1 MSLATRVR
9 RVSLATRAQEA
20 ADCAAAAREKNEKF
34 ATASARAQ
42 AGLPVVPKQSQTT
55 AARKKR
61 KQREA
66 AKKAKPPRKPDFDAA
81 DPDKKESKKAADVEK
96 ETHYT
101 DERGRKRRLKKIRS
115 IAAPSGTVGA
125 GDARVFSPTEK
136 ELIIEQA
143 KKMAKVQVGSK
154 PDYAGVARELQRLH
168 PTLFGRGAPGMQ
180 DGGIGRQVVRQIVTR
195 APKGEVSDAR
205 GRPPALPQACLLMIM
220 AAFTSV
226 VSVRATLVSAPMLQ
240 PIAIAIIIS
249 AGHGGLLHEG
259 RKRRGVFVCSVNFI
273 RELIKERGWKNVRPC
288 GDTRKVPDNYVTLRW
303 LMVLRLAYFVLVH
316 SIPHELCLNGD
327 HTGIRFTLA
336 KGKMWITKAM
346 HESKDKSV
354 NNHGEKRQFT
364 VLATTSAA
372 GQMLPHQVVVA
383 GKTAGSLPKFGK
395 FKISLN
401 GMNTNKV
408 PKLAVCFVLTTLVQ
422 AVANIAS
429 FCTTYN
435 HWSDNI
441 TSKAYVKDIVV
452 PYFKAKIETMR
463 AINPGRC
470 KPFGEQI
477 CVLILDTWWGWYHI
491 VPWVKQKY
499 PWIRLI
505 FVPAGCTPVA
515 QPMDRGVIAKLKAI
529 VRRMYNSWVIGLVT
543 AQLKAGKPAGEVKV
557 PAGDPTCKTNL
568 FRWLSLAVDEL
579 NKDPAAIVH
588 CWEETQLLRA
598 WEGPVQAEA
607 AGTDK
612 KILFPKWHDY
622 YPPTDLEED
631 LEAGFMGLPFTQPE
645 TEHEWEDQVNWDE
658 LERETVD

>member
-1 MSLATRVR
+1 M
-9 RVSLATRAQEA
+9 
-20 ADCAAAAREKNEKF
+20 
-34 ATASARAQ
+34 
-42 AGLPVVPKQSQTT
+42 
-55 AARKKR
+55 
-61 KQREA
+61 
-66 AKKAKPPRKPDFDAA
+66 
-81 DPDKKESKKAADVEK
+81 
-96 ETHYT
+96 
-101 DERGRKRRLKKIRS
+101 
-115 IAAPSGTVGA
+115 GA
-125 GDARVFSPTEK
+125 GEARVFSPTEK
-136 ELIIEQA
+136 ELVIEQA

-327 HTGIRFTLA
+327 HTGIMFTLA

-422 AVANIAS
+422 AVAHAGGAS
-429 FCTTYN
+429 AEQRRVQALQLA
-435 HWSDNI
+435 SDP
-441 TSKAYVKDIVV
+441 SIVRLAAHLHLRHLLGLLDDELLLGGREDPRV
-452 PYFKAKIETMR
+452 AGAHGARWRSDR
-463 AINPGRC
+463 ANLLEPAFAAPLVCVVGLLLDVGRLHGRAGGARRRGRC
-470 KPFGEQI
+470 
-477 CVLILDTWWGWYHI
+477 
-491 VPWVKQKY
+491 
-499 PWIRLI
+499 
-505 FVPAGCTPVA
+505 
-515 QPMDRGVIAKLKAI
+515 GV
-529 VRRMYNSWVIGLVT
+529 V
-543 AQLKAGKPAGEVKV
+543 
-557 PAGDPTCKTNL
+557 
-568 FRWLSLAVDEL
+568 
-579 NKDPAAIVH
+579 
-588 CWEETQLLRA
+588 
-598 WEGPVQAEA
+598 
-607 AGTDK
+607 
-612 KILFPKWHDY
+612 
-622 YPPTDLEED
+622 
-631 LEAGFMGLPFTQPE
+631 
-645 TEHEWEDQVNWDE
+645 
-658 LERETVD
+658 